1 MSAVDHPSPSE
12 VTLFLDG
19 DSLYLRGSSGAIDT
33 VVDQVLEHAP
43 AAGRRSRSRA
53 ADALAVGMSAS
64 VLGPAGSEE
73 LLKLTPESLAK
84 VKELGIQTDST
95 GALRGFVRDPGGQFA
110 GQLSFETVSFGAE
123 QAMAMQT
130 AAVALALRTA
140 IADVEAAVEAVDKKV
155 ADVQRRLRSRNVGE
169 VVGTYRHLRN
179 IHERTMQ
186 RGRLLEAD
194 WDQVAYSAR
203 DLTVALEEL
212 RDFVTSTVNSVGTDQ
227 NLAERRAAIKA
238 LGDEDS
244 VGASLRLILV
254 AEQALHLQQVLRLER
269 VWTTEP
275 DHYASALEDA
285 QQSLDEQHQ
294 LNDRLVQSAVTN
306 LQAAAEIDPLEVHRI
321 ISIRTLPAALDSALT
336 ELESFADSARVDR
349 PEIGRDIAR
358 PNFSETRDEI
368 RREAVGA
375 ARGIAAVSR
384 AVGQQAS
391 TRAKGARSRLR
402 RRGSTEPSSPPEL
415 TED

>member
-1 MSAVDHPSPSE
+1 MDAIDSDTAGE

-19 DSLYLRGSSGAIDT
+19 DGLYLRGDGGAIDT
-33 VVDQVLEHAP
+33 IVEQVLEHAP
-43 AAGRRSRSRA
+43 AAGRRTRSQA
-53 ADALAVGMSAS
+53 ADALAVGMTAS
-64 VLGPAGSEE
+64 VLSATSAEE
-73 LLKLTPESLAK
+73 FLKLTPESLAK
-84 VKELGIQTDST
+84 VKQFGGQTDAT
-95 GALRGFVRDPGGQFA
+95 GALRGFVRGEGGQVA
-110 GQLSFETVSFGAE
+110 GQLTFETVSFGAE

-179 IHERTMQ
+179 IHERTLE
-186 RGRLLEAD
+186 RGHLLEAD

-212 RDFVTSTVNSVGTDQ
+212 RDFVTSTVNAVGVDQ
-227 NLAERRAAIKA
+227 NLADRKAAIKA
-238 LGDEDS
+238 LGDEDG

-254 AEQALHLQQVLRLER
+254 AEQALHLQQALRIER
-269 VWTTEP
+269 VRTTDP
-275 DHYASALEDA
+275 DHYGSALEDA
-285 QQSLDEQHQ
+285 KQSLREQHE
-294 LNDRLVQSAVTN
+294 LNDRLVMNAAKHLQTAV
-306 LQAAAEIDPLEVHRI
+306 EIDPLEVHRI
-321 ISIRTLPAALDSALT
+321 ISIRSLPSALDAAAT
-336 ELESFADSARVDR
+336 ELESFAASARVDR

-358 PNFSETRDEI
+358 PNLSDTRDEI

-384 AVGQQAS
+384 GVGQQAS
-391 TRAKGARSRLR
+391 LRAKGARSRLR
-402 RRGSTEPSSPPEL
+402 RRSSTDLTSPSDL
-415 TED
+415 KED